1 MLAIFVKLLEQFEPS
16 SENMSEEYTEIN
28 GRERVMASKSPG
40 YTLII
45 HMMNET
51 QMLQMVTISLCFK
64 VSFKSSD
71 RSFLKVCL
79 IK

>member
-71 RSFLKVCL
+71 RGFLKVCL

>member
-16 SENMSEEYTEIN
+16 SENMSEKYTEIN